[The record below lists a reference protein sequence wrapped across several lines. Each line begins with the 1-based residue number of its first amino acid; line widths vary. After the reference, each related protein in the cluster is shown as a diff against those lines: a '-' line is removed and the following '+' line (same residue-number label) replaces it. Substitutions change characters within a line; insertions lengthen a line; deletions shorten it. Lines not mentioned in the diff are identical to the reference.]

1 MKKEAY
7 YFSHDSNARQD
18 EKIIKLRMKLGWE
31 GYGLY
36 WALIEMLRDAKDY
49 KLETDYESIAFEL
62 RTECERIKSVIEDY
76 GLFYVKKG
84 MFYSTSLLNRMKLR
98 EDKSNKAREAAKKRW
113 AKSADNQQDTS
124 ESNANGMRTHSESN
138 AIKGKES
145 KVKENKDIDT
155 CLSFDDFWDMYDLK
169 RGIENCKKKYSK
181 ISEEDRKLIKETLPL
196 YVASTAKTK
205 TENNGKMFRKNP
217 HTYLNQKC
225 WNDEIIGATTEPK
238 PKKGDT
244 MNIWDIMRKQA
255 AEEKR
260 QGLC

>member
-76 GLFYVKKG
+76 GLFDIREG
-84 MFYSTSLLNRMKLR
+84 MFYSTSLLNRMSLR

-113 AKSADNQQDTS
+113 AKNTDNQQDTS
-124 ESNANGMRTHSESN
+124 ESNADGMRTHSESN

-145 KVKENKDIDT
+145 KGKENKDIDT
-155 CLSFDDFWDMYDLK
+155 CLSFDDFWEMYDK
-169 RGIENCKKKYSK
+169 KTGSRTKNEKKYSK
-181 ISEEDRKLIKETLPL
+181 IPEQDRQKIKNTLPL
-196 YVASTAKTK
+196 YLDSTPDKK
-205 TENNGKMFRKNP
+205 YRKHP
-217 HTYLNQKC
+217 MTYLNNES
-225 WNDEIIGATTEPK
+225 WNDEIIGLETEIK

-255 AEEKR
+255 EEEKR